1 MKSSSATTPTAS
13 TSYSR
18 RVERLEGYAF
28 IAGAALFWGISASLG
43 RAVFTGRLPGSFG
56 ALKPID
62 PLILA
67 QSRSTIALLLLAPVL
82 FARRGTSAVIASRR
96 DLLMSFVVGI
106 LGVAASNYFYYLAIQ
121 KTNVATA
128 IVLQYTAPIFV
139 LLYMVVRGF
148 QRATPRR
155 IFSVVLSVIGCAMAI
170 GIIGPGRFKPDTL
183 GIVAAMTAAVSFAF
197 YNIAAAGLL
206 QRYDRWRVLL
216 CVLFGAAVFWIVVNP
231 PWVIARAHYSG
242 GHWIFMAL
250 FSVTSILLPYS
261 FYFGGLRHLDATRAV
276 VTSCLEPVFTI
287 AIAAITLGELVGPV
301 QTAGMAV
308 VLMATVIVQLPDR
321 RQRGEPAVVVEPIE

>member
-1 MKSSSATTPTAS
+1 MRSSSATTRSAS

-18 RVERLEGYAF
+18 LERLEGYAF

-56 ALKPID
+56 ALRPID

-82 FARRGTSAVIASRR
+82 VARRGKAVAMTSRR
-96 DLLMSFVVGI
+96 DTFLSIAVGVF
-106 LGVAASNYFYYLAIQ
+106 GVAASNYFYYLAIQ

-139 LLYMVVRGF
+139 LLYMVARGF

-170 GIIGPGRFKPDTL
+170 GIIGPGRFKTDTIGL
-183 GIVAAMTAAVSFAF
+183 LAAMTAAVSFAY
-197 YNIAAAGLL
+197 YNIAAGDLL

-216 CVLFGAAVFWIVVNP
+216 YALTGAAAFWIIIDP

-242 GHWIFMAL
+242 AHWLFML
-250 FSVTSILLPYS
+250 VFSVTSILLPYS

-276 VTSCLEPVFTI
+276 VTSCLEPVFSI
-287 AIAAITLGELVGPV
+287 VIAAIFLGELVGPV
-301 QTAGMAV
+301 QMAGMAV
-308 VLMATVIVQLPDR
+308 VLAATVIVQLPE
-321 RQRGEPAVVVEPIE
+321 RGGSEPTLVVDPVD

>member
-1 MKSSSATTPTAS
+1 MKSSSATTPSAS

-18 RVERLEGYAF
+18 LERFQGYAF

-43 RAVFTGRLPGSFG
+43 RAVFTGRLPGIFH

-67 QSRSTIALLLLAPVL
+67 QSRSTFALLILAPVL
-82 FARRGTSAVIASRR
+82 FARRGKRAVIESRR
-96 DLLMSFVVGI
+96 DILVSLAVGI

-139 LLYMVVRGF
+139 LAYMVVRGF
-148 QRATPRR
+148 QRATTRR
-155 IFSVVLSVIGCAMAI
+155 MISVVLSVIGCAMAI
-170 GIIGPGRFKPDTL
+170 GIIGPGRFRTDTI
-183 GIVAAMTAAVSFAF
+183 GIAAAMTAAVSFAY
-197 YNIAAAGLL
+197 YNVAAAGLL

-216 CVLFGAAVFWIVVNP
+216 CVLFGAAVFWIFIDP
-231 PWVIARAHYSG
+231 PWVIARAHYTA
-242 GHWIFMAL
+242 GHWIFMII
-250 FSVTSILLPYS
+250 FSITSILIPYS

-276 VTSCLEPVFTI
+276 VTSCLEPVFSI
-287 AIAAITLGELVGPV
+287 IIAAITLGELVSAT
-301 QTAGMAV
+301 QMIGMAV
-308 VLMATVIVQLPDR
+308 VLGATVFVQLPDPAAA
-321 RQRGEPAVVVEPIE
+321 GEPGMLVEPVD

>member
-1 MKSSSATTPTAS
+1 MKSSSATTPSAS

-18 RVERLEGYAF
+18 LERLEGYAF

-43 RAVFTGRLPGSFG
+43 RAVFTGRLPGAFAS
-56 ALKPID
+56 LKPID

-67 QSRSTIALLLLAPVL
+67 QSRSTIALILLGPGL
-82 FARRGTSAVIASRR
+82 FARRGRSAVIRSRR
-96 DLLMSFVVGI
+96 DTLLCLAVGVF
-106 LGVAASNYFYYLAIQ
+106 GVAASNYFYYLAIQ

-139 LLYMVVRGF
+139 LLYMVARGL
-148 QRATPRR
+148 QRATTRR
-155 IFSVVLSVIGCAMAI
+155 IFSVLLSVVGCAMAI
-170 GIIGPGRFKPDTL
+170 GIIGPGKFKSDTVGL
-183 GIVAAMTAAVSFAF
+183 IAAMTAAVSFAY

-216 CVLFGAAVFWIVVNP
+216 YALAGAAVFWIIVNP

-242 GHWIFMAL
+242 RHWLFMTV

-261 FYFGGLRHLDATRAV
+261 FYFGGLRLLDATRAV
-276 VTSCLEPVFTI
+276 VTSCLEPVFSI
-287 AIAAITLGELVGPV
+287 AIAAVFLGELVGPI
-301 QTAGMAV
+301 QMAGMAV
-308 VLMATVIVQLPDR
+308 VLAATVLVQLPE
-321 RQRGEPAVVVEPIE
+321 RGATDSPVIVEPVD